1 MSTPQD
7 ILSQI
12 LQGGLLDYSQPQ
24 VNSGLLGGNPNMNL
38 GLSLLANSNTPGTF
52 GALLGK
58 SALETQQRQ
67 QSNAANQMQLLGSAQ
82 DLRMNMMQ
90 QQAMQEYMKRI
101 AGGQQQAP
109 QDPAQQQPQ
118 QTPQQFIPGI
128 SQMPQ
133 QQTASQ
139 PAMGQPQA
147 QVQTSQQPTMF
158 GASSDI
164 AATPINGMSPDMYR
178 LYNAAMKKDP
188 LETEKALRATQV
200 AAAQDQVRP
209 QLDAAD
215 TLINSDRPAQY
226 AQADPRVMAV
236 WQQTAPR
243 LGMNPQTDFNDQNV
257 RTAIAFARNEAASRV
272 NLPVVK
278 PTAPMKTIQLPDG
291 RTAQVDPITG
301 KMDIESA
308 GSLVKVVG
316 KDGKPV
322 YVPEGKAA
330 GMRPYNEMTAAS
342 DEALQATAD
351 DVANY
356 KLAPPSGSKLLSG
369 NWPEVMKLVKSI
381 NPGYDATQ
389 YAMKAKARLAFA
401 AGKQGDIV
409 RSLSVATDHL
419 DQLSQAADALKNG
432 GIPAANKIANF
443 FSQQT
448 GNAAVTNFNAMKEI
462 VGDEVVKAVVG
473 ATGASGDREAIKK
486 TFSAANSPQQ
496 LAGVIQKYKGL
507 MGGQLK
513 GLRQQYER
521 TTGLKD
527 FDTAVSETAKEEL
540 GGAGGLVVPPNI
552 QALLDKHK

>member
-1 MSTPQD
+1 MSTPPD

-67 QSNAANQMQLLGSAQ
+67 QDNAFNQMKLLGLGQ
-82 DLRMNMMQ
+82 DLRMTGMQ
-90 QQAMQEYMKRI
+90 QQAMQQYMSRL
-101 AGGQQQAP
+101 AGGQQPQSAP
-109 QDPAQQQPQ
+109 QQVPQQPQ
-118 QTPQQFIPGI
+118 QFLPGI

-133 QQTASQ
+133 QQTAGM
-139 PAMGQPQA
+139 PAQPQT
-147 QVQTSQQPTMF
+147 QVQTDQQPAMF

-164 AATPINGMSPDMYR
+164 ANTPINGMSPDMYR
-178 LYNAAMKKDP
+178 MYNAAMKKNP
-188 LETEKALRATQV
+188 LETEQEIRTSQV

-226 AQADPRVMAV
+226 VKADPRAMAV

-243 LGMNPQTDFNDQNV
+243 LGMNPITDYNDQNV
-257 RTAIAFARNEAASRV
+257 RTALTVARNEAASRV
-272 NLPVVK
+272 NLPVIK
-278 PTAPMKTIQLPDG
+278 PNVPLQTITLGDG
-291 RTAQVDPITG
+291 RKAQLNTVTG
-301 KMDIESA
+301 KMDIESP
-308 GSLVKVVG
+308 SPLVKVVG
-316 KDGKPV
+316 KDGKAV
-322 YVPEGKAA
+322 YVPEARAA

-342 DEALQATAD
+342 DEALQATAE

-369 NWPEVMKLVKSI
+369 NWPEVMKLVKGI
-381 NPGYDATQ
+381 NPSYDGTQFAT
-389 YAMKAKARLAFA
+389 KNRARQAFA
-401 AGKQGDIV
+401 TGKQGDIV

-419 DQLSQAADALKNG
+419 DQLSQAATALKNRDTTA
-432 GIPAANKIANF
+432 INRVVNF
-443 FSQQT
+443 FSSQT
-448 GNAAVTNFNAMKEI
+448 GNPAVTNFDAMKEI

-473 ATGASGDREAIKK
+473 ATGAAGDREAIKK
-486 TFSAANSPQQ
+486 TFSAANSPAQ

-521 TTGLKD
+521 TTGLRD
-527 FDTAVSETAKEEL
+527 FDEAISPTANAEL
-540 GGAGGLVVPPNI
+540 GGSVPMGQPQSVGGFTVTRV
-552 QALLDKHK
+552 K